1 MARKPKPSGRKRLPD
16 KGRPLGRRRV
26 NVRPLR
32 PRFLIVCEGSKTE
45 PNYFRRFRA
54 NTEVVD
60 LEVIGLGDN
69 TLSLVQRTCELMR
82 QDDYAQVWCVF
93 DRDSFPAER
102 FNEALN
108 QARQRGIQVA
118 YSNQAFELWYL
129 LHFDYHDA
137 ALSRTLYQ
145 QMLTQRLGK
154 PYRKNARDMYDLLK
168 ERQPEAIRNARRLL
182 DSYGPD
188 HNPERDNPCTTV
200 HQLVE
205 ELNRCAR

>member
-16 KGRPLGRRRV
+16 KGRPLGRRQV
-26 NVRPLR
+26 DVRPPR

-45 PNYFRRFRA
+45 PNYFRRFRI
-54 NTEVVD
+54 NRDVVD
-60 LEVIGLGDN
+60 LEVKGLGDH
-69 TLSLVQRTCELMR
+69 TLSLVQRTCELMQ

-102 FNEALN
+102 FNQALN
-108 QARQRGIQVA
+108 QAQQHDIQTA

-129 LHFDYHDA
+129 LHFDYHDTT
-137 ALSRTLYQ
+137 LSRTRYQ
-145 QMLTQRLGK
+145 QMLTKRLGK
-154 PYRKNARDMYDLLK
+154 PYQKNAPNMYALLK
-168 ERQPEAIRNARRLL
+168 ERQKDAIRNARRLL

-188 HNPERDNPCTTV
+188 HNPERDNPSTTV

-205 ELNRCAR
+205 ELNRYVR

>member
-16 KGRPLGRRRV
+16 KGRPLGSRQV

-93 DRDSFPAER
+93 DRDSFPAMR

-118 YSNQAFELWYL
+118 YSNEAFELWYL
-129 LHFDYHDA
+129 LHFDYHNA
-137 ALSRTLYQ
+137 ALSRTRYQ
-145 QMLTQRLGK
+145 RMLTQRIGK
-154 PYRKNARDMYDLLK
+154 RYRKNARDMYNLLK
-168 ERQPEAIRNARRLL
+168 EQQPDAIRNARRLL

>member
-1 MARKPKPSGRKRLPD
+1 
-16 KGRPLGRRRV
+16 
-26 NVRPLR
+26 
-32 PRFLIVCEGSKTE
+32 VCEGSRTE
-45 PNYFRRFRA
+45 PNYFQRFRV

-60 LEVIGLGDN
+60 LDVVGLGN
-69 TLSLVQRTCELMR
+69 HTLSLVQCTCELMR
-82 QDDYAQVWCVF
+82 QDNYAQVWCVF

-108 QARQRGIQVA
+108 QARRRGIQVA
-118 YSNQAFELWYL
+118 YSNEAFELWYL
-129 LHFDYHDA
+129 LHFDYHNA
-137 ALSRTLYQ
+137 ALSRTRYQ
-145 QMLTQRLGK
+145 RMLTQRLGK

-188 HNPERDNPCTTV
+188 HNPERDNPSTTV

>member
-16 KGRPLGRRRV
+16 KGRPLGSRQV

-93 DRDSFPAER
+93 DRDSFPAMR

-154 PYRKNARDMYDLLK
+154 PYRKNAPDMYDLLK